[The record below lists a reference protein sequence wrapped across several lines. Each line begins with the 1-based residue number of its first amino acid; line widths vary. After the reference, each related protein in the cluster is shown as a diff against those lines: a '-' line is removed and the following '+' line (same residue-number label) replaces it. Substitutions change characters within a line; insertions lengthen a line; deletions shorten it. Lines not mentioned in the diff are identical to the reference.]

1 MGQGENIS
9 NFLHWLYFTKCRE
22 SASIRRK
29 TGVTELLRELHP
41 CKVIATSKSA
51 IFEANLPRCES
62 SLDVTWHCEINCVC
76 GAGAVRMRKT
86 SSANILEVVR
96 DRTRHRSV
104 CIYVKSMHDVRGLIA
119 IIHEIFT
126 KGPFKIFVSFL
137 HQYSHLVQV
146 MWHDPPK
153 RGLIGPCRLK

>member
-1 MGQGENIS
+1 M
-9 NFLHWLYFTKCRE
+9 
-22 SASIRRK
+22 
-29 TGVTELLRELHP
+29 
-41 CKVIATSKSA
+41 
-51 IFEANLPRCES
+51 
-62 SLDVTWHCEINCVC
+62 C

-126 KGPFKIFVSFL
+126 IGHFKIFVSASIS
-137 HQYSHLVQV
+137 SHLVHGHVARSPQ
-146 MWHDPPK
+146 K
-153 RGLIGPCRLK
+153 RPDWPLSFKITDNRDLPARSAF